1 MSTYKQIAG
10 TTVKAYTTNPSDPQ
24 EGEMW
29 YNQTTLKL
37 RGVTALG
44 AWSSG
49 GFLATPAFLSAAFGS
64 QTAAVTVGG
73 TAPGPVFRNDT
84 QEYNGT
90 GWSSGTD
97 YPTNISNS
105 GRGGTSTA
113 GLVLGGNTPPYTTAA
128 NEYDGSTWTSTGALP
143 TAGDNFGSCATETQT
158 NGIFAQGRNS
168 SSGNSGNDK
177 TFTYDGSTFSAGP
190 DINTAR
196 MFSQS
201 SGGTGTAGIIYG
213 GFIDPSPNAMTNTEE
228 YDGSSWTTG
237 GALNRASGLNC
248 GFGVQTNAVAQV
260 NTPGYKGTENY
271 DGTAWTNLPDMAL
284 DNNSS
289 NYSTAAGATGNAGFI
304 TSRGPGFNQTE
315 EWNFSAQVVTPGAW
329 ASGGALPSG
338 RQSPGGFGSQTA
350 AVACGGEEPGTPGI
364 NTTDNYDGSSWTNSG
379 NYPFAASE
387 IGTLGTQTA
396 GIGMGG
402 YQVPS
407 PRTRSSASN
416 EYDGSTWT
424 AGGTYPISASNIRG
438 CGTQTAALGVGG
450 DTYPPAPTRNSDVT
464 AEYNGTTWTAGGS
477 LGTAGY
483 AGHAGGTQTEA
494 VFSGGTGRNSLT
506 EEYNGSS
513 WSTGGAPLYPIGFG
527 GHTNGSPASN
537 FANFG
542 TNASANQNQLYDGT
556 SYATQPSLGTNRQST
571 GGAGNSGTAGIVFG
585 GRVPPSFRTE
595 TEEFTPETTSANSVD
610 ITTAE

>member
-37 RGVTALG
+37 RGVTAVG

-49 GFLATPAFLSAAFGS
+49 GILVTPAYLSAAFGS
-64 QTAAVTVGG
+64 QTAAVAVGG

-97 YPTNISNS
+97 YPANISNS

-143 TAGDNFGSCATETQT
+143 TAGDNFGSCSTETQT
-158 NGIFAQGRNS
+158 NGIFAQGRTA
-168 SSGNSGNDK
+168 SSGNAGNDK

-196 MFSQS
+196 MFAQS

-228 YDGSSWTTG
+228 YDGSSWTAG

-315 EWNFSAQVVTPGAW
+315 EWNFSAQVVTAGAW
-329 ASGGALPSG
+329 SSGTALPGVRWNTSG
-338 RQSPGGFGSQTA
+338 A
-350 AVACGGEEPGTPGI
+350 
-364 NTTDNYDGSSWTNSG
+364 
-379 NYPFAASE
+379 
-387 IGTLGTQTA
+387 GTQTA
-396 GIGMGG
+396 GLVFGGSTGPATPTFLSTTFEYDGASWTAGGATPAARINQFSAGIQTAAIGGGG
-402 YQVPS
+402 YN
-407 PRTRSSASN
+407 TGNHATAYT
-416 EYDGSTWT
+416 YDGSTWT
-424 AGGTYPISASNIRG
+424 TITDTPYATKGAGAGGTS
-438 CGTQTAALGVGG
+438 TAALIFGSDISPSDNQDSYSWNGSAWSEEGALNNTFQNGAAGG
-450 DTYPPAPTRNSDVT
+450 PTENTTFAAGSEYSPQPSTRFET
-464 AEYNGTTWTAGGS
+464 YNGTAWTSGPSLNTAAYQNRGFGSSTECLSIGGYNKITGVEKFD
-477 LGTAGY
+477 GTAW
-483 AGHAGGTQTEA
+483 ATSPTL
-494 VFSGGTGRNSLT
+494 GTGRKQ
-506 EEYNGSS
+506 
-513 WSTGGAPLYPIGFG
+513 F
-527 GHTNGSPASN
+527 
-537 FANFG
+537 
-542 TNASANQNQLYDGT
+542 ASANFTASGVSNGWV
-556 SYATQPSLGTNRQST
+556 G
-571 GGAGNSGTAGIVFG
+571 GGADGDSSVEHF
-585 GRVPPSFRTE
+585 
-595 TEEFTPETTSANSVD
+595 TEETTAANTVD

>member
-49 GFLATPAFLSAAFGS
+49 GFLVTPGFLSAAFGS
-64 QTAAVTVGG
+64 QTAAVNVGG
-73 TAPGPVFRNDT
+73 TIPGPVFRNDT

-97 YPTNISNS
+97 YPSNISNS

-113 GLVLGGNTPPYTTAA
+113 GIVLGGNTPPYTTAA
-128 NEYDGSTWTSTGALP
+128 NEYDGSTWTSTGSLP
-143 TAGDNFGSCATETQT
+143 TAGDNFGSCSTETQT
-158 NGIFAQGRNS
+158 NGIFAQGRNP
-168 SSGNSGNDK
+168 SSGNAGNDK

-190 DINTAR
+190 DINTGRIFA
-196 MFSQS
+196 QS

-284 DNNSS
+284 ADNGA

-304 TSRGPGFNQTE
+304 TCRGPGYNQTE

-329 ASGGALPSG
+329 ASGGNLPTATKDLAG
-338 RQSPGGFGSQTA
+338 AGIQTA
-350 AVACGGEEPGTPGI
+350 ALAFGGKIAPGPVVASSYS
-364 NTTDNYDGSSWTNSG
+364 YDGSSWTATPSLSTAREHLEG
-379 NYPFAASE
+379 VGTSTAALAAGGSTGSVTTATE
-387 IGTLGTQTA
+387 EFGGSWTAGGALPTATQQGTMVGTQTA
-396 GIGMGG
+396 SLYTGG
-402 YQVPS
+402 GTPS
-407 PRTRSSASN
+407 RVTTTY
-416 EYDGSTWT
+416 EYDGSSWT
-424 AGGTYPISASNIRG
+424 GGTAIPTATEKYASAGTQSLAIVFGGTTPGTDYATTTFEWDNSSWTTGGSLITGRNSLAG
-438 CGTQTAALGVGG
+438 NGTQTAALAVGG
-450 DTYPPAPTRNSDVT
+450 YTGSNTAVT
-464 AEYNGTTWTAGGS
+464 EG
-477 LGTAGY
+477 
-483 AGHAGGTQTEA
+483 
-494 VFSGGTGRNSLT
+494 
-506 EEYNGSS
+506 
-513 WSTGGAPLYPIGFG
+513 
-527 GHTNGSPASN
+527 
-537 FANFG
+537 
-542 TNASANQNQLYDGT
+542 YDGT
-556 SYATQPSLGTNRQST
+556 SWSTRPSLSTARRGLATSTPAPSALSVVT
-571 GGAGNSGTAGIVFG
+571 GGTAA
-585 GRVPPSFRTE
+585 SE
-595 TEEFTPETTSANSVD
+595 LNATEEFTGETTSANTVD